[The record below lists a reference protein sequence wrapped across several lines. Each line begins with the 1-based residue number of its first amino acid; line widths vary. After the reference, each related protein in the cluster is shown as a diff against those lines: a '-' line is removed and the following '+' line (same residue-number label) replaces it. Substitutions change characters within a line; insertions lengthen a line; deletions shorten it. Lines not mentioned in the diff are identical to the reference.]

1 MLDNLLF
8 FSAITSTLLAG
19 ILYLLWDIR
28 RRRLIK
34 KGKL

>member
-1 MLDNLLF
+1 MLDNLIF

-28 RRRLIK
+28 RRLIK
-34 KGKL
+34 RDKS